1 MKKIILPFFI
11 SLIIIISIIFIFF
24 NTSLKITL
32 IEKVQFFVILI
43 LVCFGFY
50 VGFDRI
56 KSRKLNEPL
65 EDEYTKKIL
74 IKTSSISFYVSL
86 YIWVLI
92 LIIKDRFIMDIELWI
107 GSGILSMSFIFM
119 LIFFILKIRGLRNE

>member
-11 SLIIIISIIFIFF
+11 SLIIMISIIFIFF

-32 IEKVQFFVILI
+32 IEKIQFFVILI

-56 KSRKLNEPL
+56 KSRKLNEPI

>member
-32 IEKVQFFVILI
+32 IEKIQFFVILI